1 MKIAITGSN
10 GFLAQYFCKF
20 TGLNKRD
27 VFFLTTSPPV
37 KGQLLCQSLY
47 SDIDVILNKKN
58 IDTIIHFAS
67 VIPVL
72 FSDSDY
78 DLFSKNNKM
87 MRNLYNFS
95 IKSHLKKFIY
105 SSGFGSMNNPKLLD
119 IKDYY
124 TMSKI
129 TGEYF
134 CSMMEANNI
143 ETASLRISAPYGE
156 FSSARTVLN
165 IFTEKFEK
173 FEKFSL
179 VWVGTSTT
187 YKYILSHAN
196 IFIELASLIDY
207 QIIVVASKELSNKFI
222 KGVNMKF
229 YDWSSCNEVELIK
242 KSHIGIMPL
251 DNDNFSQGKS
261 ALKLIQYMSSGL
273 PVVASSVGENNIVVS
288 DGKNGFLVKNNT
300 DWVDS
305 IQSLH
310 KDIVLY
316 KNFSEKSL
324 SISGDYSIANYG
336 GKYCNFLKDSFTC
349 L

>member
-105 SSGFGSMNNPKLLD
+105 SSSFGSMNNPKLLD

-165 IFTEKFEK
+165 IFTEKAMKNENIEIFGSGKREQN
-173 FEKFSL
+173 F
-179 VWVGTSTT
+179 T
-187 YKYILSHAN
+187 YAGDIVRA
-196 IFIELASLIDY
+196 IELALKNKVSGVYSIVAKSNTNMENLANT
-207 QIIVVASKELSNKFI
+207 IIRLTNSSSKI
-222 KGVNMKF
+222 
-229 YDWSSCNEVELIK
+229 IT
-242 KSHIGIMPL
+242 
-251 DNDNFSQGKS
+251 
-261 ALKLIQYMSSGL
+261 
-273 PVVASSVGENNIVVS
+273 
-288 DGKNGFLVKNNT
+288 GKNNDLQEGYSPNY
-300 DWVDS
+300 D
-305 IQSLH
+305 
-310 KDIVLY
+310 Y
-316 KNFSEKSL
+316 EKAKQEF
-324 SISGDYSIANYG
+324 GYSPVYTLERGLERYIKWLN
-336 GKYCNFLKDSFTC
+336 K
-349 L
+349 

>member
-165 IFTEKFEK
+165 IFTEKAMKNENIEIFGSGKREQN
-173 FEKFSL
+173 F
-179 VWVGTSTT
+179 T
-187 YKYILSHAN
+187 YAGDIVRA
-196 IFIELASLIDY
+196 IELALKNKVSGVYSIVAKSNTNMENLANT
-207 QIIVVASKELSNKFI
+207 IIRLTNSSSKI
-222 KGVNMKF
+222 
-229 YDWSSCNEVELIK
+229 IT
-242 KSHIGIMPL
+242 
-251 DNDNFSQGKS
+251 
-261 ALKLIQYMSSGL
+261 
-273 PVVASSVGENNIVVS
+273 
-288 DGKNGFLVKNNT
+288 GKNNDLQEGYSPNY
-300 DWVDS
+300 D
-305 IQSLH
+305 
-310 KDIVLY
+310 Y
-316 KNFSEKSL
+316 EKAKQEF
-324 SISGDYSIANYG
+324 GYSPVYTLERGLERYIKWLN
-336 GKYCNFLKDSFTC
+336 K
-349 L
+349 

>member
-1 MKIAITGSN
+1 MNVTFLTKYSSKGASSRYRYFLYLNTFIQNDIN
-10 GFLAQYFCKF
+10 LEIDGFLDTSYVDSLYKGNISVIKIVVAYIKRFFVIMNSAKFLVIEYEVFPYAPYFIEGFFLRNKQYVLNFDDNVWDKYKDNILLKKKF
-20 TGLNKRD
+20 DQLSSGASGVIVANNFLYSKVVKLNKNIIKIPTVVD
-27 VFFLTTSPPV
+27 TE
-37 KGQLLCQSLY
+37 LY
-47 SDIDVILNKKN
+47 KN
-58 IDTIIHFAS
+58 
-67 VIPVL
+67 
-72 FSDSDY
+72 
-78 DLFSKNNKM
+78 
-87 MRNLYNFS
+87 
-95 IKSHLKKFIY
+95 
-105 SSGFGSMNNPKLLD
+105 
-119 IKDYY
+119 
-124 TMSKI
+124 
-129 TGEYF
+129 
-134 CSMMEANNI
+134 
-143 ETASLRISAPYGE
+143 
-156 FSSARTVLN
+156 
-165 IFTEKFEK
+165 TEKFEK

-229 YDWSSCNEVELIK
+229 YDWSSCNEIELIK

>member
-165 IFTEKFEK
+165 IFTEKAMKNENIEIFGSGKREQN
-173 FEKFSL
+173 F
-179 VWVGTSTT
+179 T
-187 YKYILSHAN
+187 YAGDIVRA
-196 IFIELASLIDY
+196 IELALKNKVSGVYSIVAKSNTNMENLANT
-207 QIIVVASKELSNKFI
+207 IIRLANSSSKI
-222 KGVNMKF
+222 
-229 YDWSSCNEVELIK
+229 IT
-242 KSHIGIMPL
+242 
-251 DNDNFSQGKS
+251 
-261 ALKLIQYMSSGL
+261 
-273 PVVASSVGENNIVVS
+273 
-288 DGKNGFLVKNNT
+288 GKNNDLQEGYSPNY
-300 DWVDS
+300 D
-305 IQSLH
+305 
-310 KDIVLY
+310 Y
-316 KNFSEKSL
+316 EKAKQEF
-324 SISGDYSIANYG
+324 GYSPVYTLERGLERYIKWLN
-336 GKYCNFLKDSFTC
+336 K
-349 L
+349 

>member
-165 IFTEKFEK
+165 IFTEKAMKNENIEIFGSGKREQN
-173 FEKFSL
+173 F
-179 VWVGTSTT
+179 T
-187 YKYILSHAN
+187 YAGDIVRA
-196 IFIELASLIDY
+196 IELALKNKVSGVYSIVAKSNTNMENLANT
-207 QIIVVASKELSNKFI
+207 IIRLTNSSSKI
-222 KGVNMKF
+222 
-229 YDWSSCNEVELIK
+229 IT
-242 KSHIGIMPL
+242 
-251 DNDNFSQGKS
+251 
-261 ALKLIQYMSSGL
+261 
-273 PVVASSVGENNIVVS
+273 
-288 DGKNGFLVKNNT
+288 GKNNDLQEGYSPN
-300 DWVDS
+300 
-305 IQSLH
+305 
-310 KDIVLY
+310 Y
-316 KNFSEKSL
+316 
-324 SISGDYSIANYG
+324 DYEQAKQEFGYSPVYTLERGLERYIKWLN
-336 GKYCNFLKDSFTC
+336 K
-349 L
+349 